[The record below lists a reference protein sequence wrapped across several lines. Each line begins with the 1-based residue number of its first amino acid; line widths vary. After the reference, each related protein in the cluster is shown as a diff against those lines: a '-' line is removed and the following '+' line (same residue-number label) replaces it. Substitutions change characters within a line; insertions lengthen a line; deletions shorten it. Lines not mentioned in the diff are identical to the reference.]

1 VLSRAP
7 ELLSSWT
14 TLRLGGPARA
24 FIQADSRPDLYKAV
38 AQLDAQHESALV
50 IGGGSN
56 LVVADAGFDGTVVR
70 AATRGIAVR
79 ELDDTVEVHAEA
91 GESWEEFVGL
101 AVSEGWGGVEALAGI
116 PGTVGAVPI
125 QNVGAYGQEVAQTIT
140 AVSVFDR
147 SAAVERTISAAECG
161 FGYRNSRF
169 KSDPGHFIVGAVTF
183 RFQRSRRSAPVRYG
197 ELARQLGVQIGE
209 QAPTDQL
216 REAVLQLRTA
226 KGMVLDAGDH
236 DTWSAGSFF
245 TNPFVAPAAL
255 PRGAPSFEQRDDKV
269 KTSAAWL
276 IEQAGF
282 PRGYGNDKVRVSSKH
297 TLALTNRGTATTAD
311 LLALASTI
319 RTRVRSRFG
328 IELQPEP
335 VLVGCELS

>member
-1 VLSRAP
+1 VLSRAS

-14 TLRLGGPARA
+14 TLRLGGPAREFA
-24 FIQADSRPDLYKAV
+24 QADSRRDLFQAV
-38 AQLDAQHESALV
+38 AQVDARHEDALV

-56 LVVADAGFDGTVVR
+56 LVVADAGFGGTVVR
-70 AATRGIAVR
+70 AATRGLTVR
-79 ELDDTVEVHAEA
+79 RLRDTVEVEAEA
-91 GESWEEFVGL
+91 GESWQDFVDL

-147 SAAVERTISAAECG
+147 AAAVERTMPAAECG
-161 FGYRNSRF
+161 FGYRSSRF
-169 KSDPGHFIVGAVTF
+169 KSDPGHFVVGAVTF
-183 RFQRSRRSAPVRYG
+183 RFQCSRRSAPVRYG
-197 ELARQLGVQIGE
+197 ELARRLGVHTGE
-209 QAPTDQL
+209 QAPTDQV
-216 REAVLQLRTA
+216 REAVLHLRTA
-226 KGMVLDAGDH
+226 KGMVLDDGDH

-245 TNPFVAPAAL
+245 TNPFVAPSAL
-255 PRGAPSFEQRDDKV
+255 PRGAPSFELREDKV

-276 IEQAGF
+276 IDQAGF
-282 PRGYGNDKVRVSSKH
+282 PRGYGNEKVRVSSKH
-297 TLALTNRGTATTAD
+297 TLALTNRGAATTAD

-319 RTRVRSRFG
+319 RTGVRSRFG